1 MVLASASQE
10 TMLFNL
16 SESRSL
22 PRVVH
27 VSFGTNKFRQA
38 LLRLRRSARK
48 IGIVDVRIYRPD
60 HPAVRRAREE
70 NPKIMAQR
78 RGAGYWLWK
87 PYILLDTLNAVTE
100 GTIIVYSDA
109 GQRYVADPSPL
120 IDLAATRDVV
130 LFHNNGGQLQR
141 AWTKR
146 DCFILMQAD
155 APEYWDALQLD
166 ASIQIYRAGMKARN
180 FLLDLYEAMRDPRL
194 LCDGPNTC
202 GLPNF
207 EGFRDHRHDQS
218 ITTILAMKHGI
229 ETFPSPKV
237 VVKRGAVTA
246 ARQCQSMSR
255 NEHVVFEHHRCRNEP
270 LRIYWRRLV
279 REFLGLA
286 EVLAAFLDQFPDG
299 NLVCALESG

>member
-1 MVLASASQE
+1 
-10 TMLFNL
+10 
-16 SESRSL
+16 
-22 PRVVH
+22 
-27 VSFGTNKFRQA
+27 
-38 LLRLRRSARK
+38 
-48 IGIVDVRIYRPD
+48 
-60 HPAVRRAREE
+60 
-70 NPKIMAQR
+70 
-78 RGAGYWLWK
+78 
-87 PYILLDTLNAVTE
+87 
-100 GTIIVYSDA
+100 
-109 GQRYVADPSPL
+109 
-120 IDLAATRDVV
+120 
-130 LFHNNGGQLQR
+130 
-141 AWTKR
+141 
-146 DCFILMQAD
+146 
-155 APEYWDALQLD
+155 
-166 ASIQIYRAGMKARN
+166 
-180 FLLDLYEAMRDPRL
+180 MRDPRI

-299 NLVCALESG
+299 NLLSDRVA

>member
-1 MVLASASQE
+1 MDSC
-10 TMLFNL
+10 
-16 SESRSL
+16 SL

-27 VSFGTNKFRQA
+27 VSFGTSKFRQA
-38 LLRLRRSARK
+38 LTRLRRSARK
-48 IGIVDVRIYRPD
+48 VGIEDIRVYRPD
-60 HPAVRRAREE
+60 HPSIRRAREE
-70 NPKIMAQR
+70 NPKIMGQR

-87 PYILLDTLNAVTE
+87 PYILLDTLNGVAE
-100 GTIIVYSDA
+100 GTVIVYSDA
-109 GQRYVADPSPL
+109 GQRYIADPSPL
-120 IDLAATRDVV
+120 IDLAVTRDVV

-146 DCFILMQAD
+146 DCFVLMQAD

-166 ASIQIYRAGMKARN
+166 ASIQIYRASLKARN
-180 FLLDLYEAMRDPRL
+180 FLLDLREAMRDPRL

-207 EGFRDHRHDQS
+207 EDFREHRHDQS

-237 VVKRGAVTA
+237 VVKGVAVTG
-246 ARQCQSMSR
+246 ARQSYPFSR

-270 LRIYWRRLV
+270 LRVYWRRLV
-279 REFLGLA
+279 GEFLGIA
-286 EVLAAFLDQFPDG
+286 EVLAALLDRLPDG
-299 NLVCALESG
+299 SDRVV